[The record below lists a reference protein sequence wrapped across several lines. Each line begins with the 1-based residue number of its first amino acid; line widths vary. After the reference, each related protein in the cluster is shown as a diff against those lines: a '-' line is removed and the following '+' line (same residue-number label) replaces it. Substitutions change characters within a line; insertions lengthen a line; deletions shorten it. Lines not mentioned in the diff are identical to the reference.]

1 MRPYYELTYRGRALR
16 LRRMA
21 FAALAS
27 YDLQVGR
34 VRLLSN
40 DLNGIFRVDTT
51 AGEKYVLRVCLP
63 GTAGHTLEEIRS
75 EMMWLEALNNDA
87 NLNTP
92 RPVTT
97 RDGRYVTTVEVDGVP
112 EPRHCV
118 VFTWAPGK
126 DLADR
131 LSPNN
136 VFMMGE
142 LAAGIHSQA
151 ESFEPPEGFWIRS
164 KYKVFPYS
172 EEVIIFDAEQEPL
185 FPPERRRVYQ
195 QAVDRIQAA
204 LDHLCSRGEPPR
216 VIHNDL
222 HQWNVKA
229 YHSRL
234 FAIDF
239 EDLMWGHPVQDLA
252 VTLYYLVGYDN
263 YPQLRDTFRHGYTM
277 HRDWPEA
284 YEGEIDIFI
293 AGRGLT
299 LANFVL
305 QDPDVKYRA
314 MAPEYVERI
323 EGRLMTLL
331 KL

>member
-1 MRPYYELTYRGRALR
+1 MRPYHELTYRGRALR

-21 FAALAS
+21 FAALAH

-63 GTAGHTLEEIRS
+63 GTVGHTLEEIRS
-75 EMMWLEALNNDA
+75 EMMWLEALHNDA
-87 NLNTP
+87 NLNAP
-92 RPVTT
+92 QPVAT

-118 VFTWAPGK
+118 VFTWAPGP

-142 LAAGIHSQA
+142 LAARLHSQA

-164 KYKVFPYS
+164 KNKVFPYG
-172 EEVIIFDAEQEPL
+172 EGVVIFDAEQKPL
-185 FPPERRRVYQ
+185 FPPERRSVYQ
-195 QAVDRIQAA
+195 QAVDRIQGA
-204 LDHLCSRGEPPR
+204 LDRLYNRGEPPR

-239 EDLMWGHPVQDLA
+239 EDLMWGHPVQDIA

-263 YPQLRDTFRHGYTM
+263 YLQLRDTFRHGYTM

-284 YEGEIDIFI
+284 YEGEIDTFI

-314 MAPEYVERI
+314 CLLYTSDAADEYQRV
-323 EGRLMTLL
+323 
-331 KL
+331 